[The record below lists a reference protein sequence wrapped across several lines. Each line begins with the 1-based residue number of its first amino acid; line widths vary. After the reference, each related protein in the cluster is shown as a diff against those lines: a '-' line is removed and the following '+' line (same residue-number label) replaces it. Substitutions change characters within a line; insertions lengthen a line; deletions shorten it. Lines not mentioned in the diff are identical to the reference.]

1 MDAAPVSSKV
11 SWCGPEPS
19 SPSSISSIAVTTIT
33 HLHLHN
39 KIWKVHVVVER
50 EDGEWGEKKK
60 ARDSGEDDYWC
71 PRLNTIKVCFFCT
84 VWT

>member
-39 KIWKVHVVVER
+39 KIWKVHVEVER
-50 EDGEWGEKKK
+50 EDGEWGGGAEIVERMITG
-60 ARDSGEDDYWC
+60 A
-71 PRLNTIKVCFFCT
+71 LA
-84 VWT
+84 

>member
-33 HLHLHN
+33 HLHLRN
-39 KIWKVHVVVER
+39 KIWKVHVEVER
-50 EDGEWGEKKK
+50 EDGE
-60 ARDSGEDDYWC
+60 SGGGAEIVE
-71 PRLNTIKVCFFCT
+71 RMITGALA
-84 VWT
+84 